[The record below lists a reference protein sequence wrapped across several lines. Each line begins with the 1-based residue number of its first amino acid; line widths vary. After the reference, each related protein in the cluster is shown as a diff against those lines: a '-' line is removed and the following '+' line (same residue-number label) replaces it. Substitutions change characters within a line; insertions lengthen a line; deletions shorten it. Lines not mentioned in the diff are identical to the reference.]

1 MSFSIDQRMT
11 HYLPTCCDAWHFM
24 PHCFT
29 FNLGPSIFQGY
40 ETLQQMPS
48 HVTTLHFFH
57 PFSPDPQ
64 SGGTTTGP
72 GTTGDEDARLG
83 LQRLDIHIYLLID
96 QGSSQA
102 TRAVYRS
109 GWQRYTSFGTRF
121 HLRPLPLTEHTLCQF
136 AASLVDSVSWGTI
149 RRSQISQDQCWPSTL
164 SFPRLDYL
172 LKGIRKRSPDHAR
185 SRRLP
190 ITPDLLLKM
199 YVIWAQPPLM
209 VDKAMLWAA

>member
-1 MSFSIDQRMT
+1 MSFSIDQHMT
-11 HYLPTCCDAWHFM
+11 HYLIPTCCDAWHFT

-29 FNLGPSIFQGY
+29 FTLGPSISQGY
-40 ETLQQMPS
+40 KTLRQMPS

-64 SGGTTTGP
+64 SGGTSTGP

-83 LQRLDIHIYLLID
+83 LQRLDIHIYSLID

-109 GWQRYTSFGTRF
+109 GWRRYTSFGTRF
-121 HLRPLPLTEHTLCQF
+121 HLRPLPLTEHTLCHF
-136 AASLVDSVSWGTI
+136 AASLADSVSWGTI
-149 RRSQISQDQCWPSTL
+149 RSYLAAARFHQISAGLPDPLTL

-172 LKGIRKRSPDHAR
+172 LKGIRRRSPDHAR

-199 YVIWAQPPLM
+199 YVICL
-209 VDKAMLWAA
+209 